1 MALDV
6 DGQSVKT
13 ALYRSYRASEV
24 DKPLK
29 ITNTGDA
36 PVQAVVSVS
45 GSPLT
50 PEPAA
55 SNGFKI
61 ERSYFTLDGKPADIS
76 KARQNDRFAVVL
88 KITEAKPEFGH
99 IMVTDYLPAGLE
111 IDNPSLVSSGDSGT
125 LDWIEDGQEPVN
137 TEFRD
142 DRFTAAVDRAAEFQ
156 GGVHRGL
163 YRARGD
169 ARQVRFAAGHRR
181 GHVQSVALWSDRDG
195 IRGGPRGK
203 MNEVETSCGGTDG
216 PVPHAPSCPGLT
228 RASTSFF
235 SVRKGVDGRDK
246 PGHDGGR
253 WRGVQ
258 RLTAIAAVFFVA
270 VTAVAAAWIISLGP
284 PPLAEAKA
292 VSTTIVDRNDK
303 LLRAYAMAD
312 GRWRLPVDASKDV
325 DPTYLKLLFAY
336 EDQRFYDHHGVDP
349 RALARAALQLA
360 TRGHIVSGG
369 STITMQ
375 LARLIEPRQRR
386 SLHFKLRQI
395 VRALEIEHVMSKDE
409 ILDLYL
415 TLAPYGGNLEG
426 IRAASIAYFGKEP
439 KRLSLAEAALLV
451 ALPQSPETRRLD
463 RHPKAAKE
471 GRDRVLDRMVAEQ
484 VISQQD
490 ADQAKAQAV
499 PRYRK
504 PLPILAPHAADEAAA
519 AIKDQPVIKLTLDAS
534 LQKVLE
540 PLAHDRAVA
549 LGPSVSVGI
558 IVVDNA
564 SGDILAHVGSADYF
578 DERRAGQVDMTRA
591 VRSPGSTLKPFI
603 YGLAFEDGFV
613 HPDSLIEDR
622 PVRFG
627 SYAPENFDMTYQGT
641 VPVRKALQFSL
652 NVPAI
657 VLLDRVGASRLS
669 SRLKQAGANLLLPKD
684 EVPGLAMGLGG
695 VGITLQDLAM
705 LYAGLPRL
713 GTTRPLREIMS
724 ASDAR
729 EPLRL
734 MDQVAAWQVG
744 NVLLGSPPPENA
756 VRNRIAFKTGTSYGY
771 RDAWSV
777 GFDGRITIGVWVGRP
792 DGAPVPGLI
801 GRVAAAPILF
811 DAFARTGKLPVPL
824 PKAPKGALIAGNAKL
839 PLPLKRFRPLGEL
852 VRMGSDRA
860 PHIQFPLNGSR
871 IAVDRSD
878 GTDGAAMPVKVSGG
892 VLPLTMMVNGLSV
905 GEIDSRRQRL
915 IDPPGPGF
923 ARLTVIDATG
933 AADTV
938 VVRIQ

>member
-1 MALDV
+1 M
-6 DGQSVKT
+6 S
-13 ALYRSYRASEV
+13 
-24 DKPLK
+24 
-29 ITNTGDA
+29 
-36 PVQAVVSVS
+36 
-45 GSPLT
+45 
-50 PEPAA
+50 
-55 SNGFKI
+55 
-61 ERSYFTLDGKPADIS
+61 
-76 KARQNDRFAVVL
+76 
-88 KITEAKPEFGH
+88 
-99 IMVTDYLPAGLE
+99 
-111 IDNPSLVSSGDSGT
+111 
-125 LDWIEDGQEPVN
+125 
-137 TEFRD
+137 
-142 DRFTAAVDRAAEFQ
+142 
-156 GGVHRGL
+156 
-163 YRARGD
+163 
-169 ARQVRFAAGHRR
+169 
-181 GHVQSVALWSDRDG
+181 
-195 IRGGPRGK
+195 
-203 MNEVETSCGGTDG
+203 
-216 PVPHAPSCPGLT
+216 
-228 RASTSFF
+228 
-235 SVRKGVDGRDK
+235 KGVTTGKVGR
-246 PGHDGGR
+246 R
-253 WRGVQ
+253 VT
-258 RLTAIAAVFFVA
+258 RLAT
-270 VTAVAAAWIISLGP
+270 VAAAVLLVALTAFVALAISLGP
-284 PPLAEAKA
+284 LPLAEAKA
-292 VSTTIVDRNDK
+292 VSTTIVDRNGK
-303 LLRAYAMAD
+303 LLRAYAMTD
-312 GRWRLPVDASKDV
+312 GRWRLPVDARKDV
-325 DPTYLKLLFAY
+325 DPTYLKLLLAY
-336 EDQRFYDHHGVDP
+336 EDQRFRDHHGVDQ
-349 RALARAALQLA
+349 RALMRAAFQLA

-395 VRALEIEHVMSKDE
+395 VRALEIERAMNKDE

-415 TLAPYGGNLEG
+415 ALAPYGGNLEG

-463 RHPKAAKE
+463 RYPEAAKQ

-484 VISQQD
+484 VISKED

-499 PRYRK
+499 PRFRK
-504 PLPILAPHAADEAAA
+504 PLPILAPHAADQAAA
-519 AIKDQPVIKLTLDAS
+519 AIKDQSLIKLTLDAS

-549 LGPSVSVGI
+549 LGPNVSVGI
-558 IVVDNA
+558 IVIDNA
-564 SGDILAHVGSADYF
+564 SGDVLAHVGSADYF

-613 HPDSLIEDR
+613 HPESLIEDR

-627 SYAPENFDMTYQGT
+627 CYAPENFDMTYQGT
-641 VPVRKALQFSL
+641 VPVRKALQLSL

-669 SRLKQAGANLLLPKD
+669 SRLKQAGANLILPKD
-684 EVPGLAMGLGG
+684 EAPGLAMGLGG
-695 VGITLQDLAM
+695 VGVTLQDLAM

-713 GTTRPLREIMS
+713 GTTRPLREIMATDDS
-724 ASDAR
+724 RDDAR

-734 MDQVAAWQVG
+734 MDQAAAWQVG
-744 NVLLGSPPPENA
+744 NVLLGTPPPENA

-811 DAFARTGKLPVPL
+811 DAFARSGKLPAAL
-824 PKAPKGALIAGNAKL
+824 PKAPKGALIAGNARL

-852 VRMGSDRA
+852 VRVGSDQA

-871 IAVDRSD
+871 IDVERAG
-878 GTDGAAMPVKVSGG
+878 GTDAAAMPVKVSGG